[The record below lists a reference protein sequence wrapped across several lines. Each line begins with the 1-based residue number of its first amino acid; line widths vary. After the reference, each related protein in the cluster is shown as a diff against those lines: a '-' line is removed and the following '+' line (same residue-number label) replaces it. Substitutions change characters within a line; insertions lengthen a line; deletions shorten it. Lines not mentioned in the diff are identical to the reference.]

1 MISIRTYKKLF
12 ILIGFTM
19 IIASCV
25 EEIAL
30 NSEDFEEAIVIEG
43 LVTNE
48 LKKHEIKISQT
59 FAIDSTGPK
68 PLSGADIRVTGEEE
82 HIFQELEPGRYISLD
97 SFAARPGIDYQL
109 SILLNGNE
117 YISASTQLSG
127 SSNIGEL
134 EASRI
139 NYRGEDGVAITLNN
153 QTFAGGANY
162 YKYEY
167 VETFKFNSNYFKVK
181 DLIIEDGVPVEVPKQ
196 KEEYTCYQ
204 TNISQKIIL
213 ANTNSLSDDSVN
225 DLLINFIDSKDTS
238 LSNRYSLLI
247 KQYVI
252 GRDAYNYYK
261 ILEELSGSE
270 NIFSQTQPGFL
281 EGNITN
287 SNNPNEKIIGFFNVS
302 SVTTKRIYFDY
313 GDFYNPEGIRPRFV
327 PFALCEETLPS
338 TANLIAQLERGA
350 VKWAG
355 VTPSGAFLVVPT
367 RCVDCTLFGTNE
379 KPDFWED

>member
-1 MISIRTYKKLF
+1 MISIRKYKKLF
-12 ILIGFTM
+12 IFIGFVM
-19 IIASCV
+19 IMSSCV

-30 NSEDFEEAIVIEG
+30 SSEDFEEAIVIEG

-68 PLSGADIRVTGEEE
+68 PVSGADISVTGEDE
-82 HIFQELEPGRYISLD
+82 HIFEELEPGRYISID

-109 SILLNGNE
+109 SILVNGNE
-117 YISASTQLSG
+117 YISEPTQLSG
-127 SSNIGEL
+127 TSSIGEL
-134 EASRI
+134 EANRI

-153 QTFAGGANY
+153 QTSTGGANY

-167 VETFKFNSNYFKVK
+167 VETFKFNSNYDKVK
-181 DLIIEDGVPVEVPKQ
+181 DIILVDGVPVEVPKQ

-204 TNISQKIIL
+204 TNNSQKIIL

-225 DLLINFIDSKDTS
+225 DLLINFIDSKDPS

-287 SNNPNEKIIGFFNVS
+287 ITNPNEKTIGFFNVS
-302 SVTTKRIYFDY
+302 SVTKKRIYFNY
-313 GDFYNPEGIRPRFV
+313 EDFYDPEGIRPRFV
-327 PFALCEETLPS
+327 PFALCEETLPGID
-338 TANLIAQLERGA
+338 NLIEQIERNA
-350 VKWAG
+350 VRWAG
-355 VTPSGAFLVVPT
+355 VLPGGGILVVPA
-367 RCVDCTLFGTNE
+367 RCVDCTFFGTNE

>member
-1 MISIRTYKKLF
+1 MILIRKYKKLF
-12 ILIGFTM
+12 ILIGLVM
-19 IIASCV
+19 IMASCV

-68 PLSGADIRVTGEEE
+68 SVSGADIRVTGEED
-82 HIFQELEPGRYISLD
+82 HIFQEIEPGRYISLD

-109 SILLNGNE
+109 SILVNGNE
-117 YISASTQLSG
+117 YVSEPTQLSG
-127 SSNIGEL
+127 TSSIGEL
-134 EASRI
+134 EANRI

-153 QTFAGGANY
+153 QTSAGGANY

-167 VETFKFNSNYFKVK
+167 VETFKFNSNYDKIK
-181 DLIIEDGVPVEVPKQ
+181 DLILVDGVPVEVPKQ

-204 TNISQKIIL
+204 TNNSQKIIL

-225 DLLINFIDSKDTS
+225 DLLINFIDSKDPS

-287 SNNPNEKIIGFFNVS
+287 INNPNEKTIGFFNVS
-302 SVTTKRIYFDY
+302 SVTTKRIYFNY

-338 TANLIAQLERGA
+338 IDNLIELLERNA
-350 VKWAG
+350 VRWSSTSPG
-355 VTPSGAFLVVPT
+355 GLLLVRPA
-367 RCVDCTLFGTNE
+367 RCVDCTFFGTNE

>member
-1 MISIRTYKKLF
+1 M
-12 ILIGFTM
+12 
-19 IIASCV
+19 ASCV

-30 NSEDFEEAIVIEG
+30 YSENFEEAIVIEG

-68 PLSGADIRVTGEEE
+68 PVSGADISVTGEEE
-82 HIFQELEPGRYISLD
+82 HIFEELEPGRYISID

-109 SILLNGNE
+109 SILVNGNE
-117 YISASTQLSG
+117 YISEPTQLSG
-127 SSNIGEL
+127 TSSIGEL
-134 EASRI
+134 EANRI

-153 QTFAGGANY
+153 QTSTGGANY

-167 VETFKFNSNYFKVK
+167 VETFKFNSNYDKVK
-181 DLIIEDGVPVEVPKQ
+181 DIILVDGVPVEVPKQ

-204 TNISQKIIL
+204 TNNSQKIIL

-225 DLLINFIDSKDTS
+225 DLLINFIDSKDPS

-252 GRDAYNYYK
+252 SRDAYNYYK

-287 SNNPNEKIIGFFNVS
+287 INNPNEKIIGFFNVS
-302 SVTTKRIYFDY
+302 SVTTKRIYFNY
-313 GDFYNPEGIRPRFV
+313 RDFYDPEGIRPRFV
-327 PFALCEETLPS
+327 PFALCEETLPGID
-338 TANLIAQLERGA
+338 NLIEQIERNA
-350 VKWAG
+350 VRWAG
-355 VTPSGAFLVVPT
+355 VLPGGGILVVPA
-367 RCVDCTLFGTNE
+367 RCVDCTFFGTNE